1 RGAGIVN
8 LDDRRAV
15 RATQAVAAPGRHC
28 AASAFEDP
36 CGRLR
41 RVRDQG
47 GYARP
52 DRSRDLAE
60 RSSERGTAVEAA
72 GDRRAMPGTPDANL
86 RDQYSHPACLMTS
99 RRTGE
104 GPYHA
109 VTVDV
114 PEAPA
119 GMPRETVGETPLELR
134 SDSAPS
140 RTSGLAARSSVVK
153 SPEISR

>member
-1 RGAGIVN
+1 
-8 LDDRRAV
+8 
-15 RATQAVAAPGRHC
+15 
-28 AASAFEDP
+28 
-36 CGRLR
+36 
-41 RVRDQG
+41 
-47 GYARP
+47 
-52 DRSRDLAE
+52 
-60 RSSERGTAVEAA
+60 
-72 GDRRAMPGTPDANL
+72 MPGTPDANL

-119 GMPRETVGETPLELR
+119 GVPRETVGETPLELR

-153 SPEISR
+153 SPEISRSSSVLTTSPPFRGIIYDHAHTMIFWP